1 MLTHIHIRNFKRFA
15 DVEFELGQAVVLIGP
30 NNSGKTTALQAL
42 ALWEI
47 GLRRWNEK
55 YAGRGAPE
63 EQPGVT
69 INRRDLSAI
78 PIPDAN
84 LLWRDLRVR
93 SIAAHGAGQQKSR
106 NICIEVVVDGVT
118 EGRAWSCGLE
128 FDYANDE
135 SFYCRPL
142 RLSDDNPPKRMP
154 VPPEAASIRV
164 AFLPPMSGLADRE
177 FIKQAGEIGVLVG
190 QGQTAQVLRNLCY
203 QVYGELGALTQEMA
217 HLREARV
224 SYGERQPEFSGS
236 PEWQELAQHIRR
248 LFGVTLLP
256 PKYVKERSELTMAY
270 VEPGGTTLDLSSA
283 GRGLHQTLL
292 LLAYLYA
299 NPRTVL
305 LLDEPDAHLEVL
317 RQRQIYQLITE
328 VAQKQGSQIVAASH
342 SEIVLNE
349 AAGRDTVIAFVGA
362 PHRMDDRGS
371 HVLKALT
378 AIGFDQYYQAEQT
391 GWALYVEGSTDL
403 AILQALAATLEHPAA
418 QALARPFVV
427 YVGSNVPQKAR
438 EHFYGLREG
447 KADFVGVAIFDRL
460 ERKLQ
465 AGQPLAELM
474 WQRREIENYL
484 CQREVLLA
492 YARHDLPDDLFGL
505 TERERR
511 ERAMDEAIAEVT
523 QALETLGRPSPWSP
537 DIKASDDFLDPVFD
551 RYFRKLGLPNLMR
564 KTDYHVLASLTPR
577 AQIDVEVIE
586 KLDAIVQAS
595 EQARPRMA

>member
-1 MLTHIHIRNFKRFA
+1 MLTHIRIRNFRRFE
-15 DVEFELGQAVVLIGP
+15 DVAFELGQAVVLIGP

-42 ALWEI
+42 ALWDV

-55 YAGRGAPE
+55 YAGRKSPE
-63 EQPGVT
+63 ERPGVT

-93 SIAAHGAGQQKSR
+93 SIAARGTGRQKTQNVR
-106 NICIEVVVDGVT
+106 IDIIADGVT
-118 EGRAWSCGLE
+118 QGRAWSCGLE

-142 RLSDDNPPKRMP
+142 RLNEDDPPRRMP
-154 VPPEAASIRV
+154 VPPEAATTSV

-203 QVYGELGALTQEMA
+203 QVYGELGALTQE
-217 HLREARV
+217 LVQLKEARAP
-224 SYGERQPEFSGS
+224 YGERQPEFNGS
-236 PEWQELAQHIRR
+236 PEWQELVRHIQR

-256 PKYVKERSELTMAY
+256 PRYIKERSELTMAY

-317 RQRQIYQLITE
+317 RQRQTYQLITA
-328 VAQKQGSQIVAASH
+328 VAQQQGSQIIAASH
-342 SEIVLNE
+342 SEVVLNE

-403 AILQALAATLEHPAA
+403 AILQAFAATLEHPAA
-418 QALARPFVV
+418 QVLERLFVV

-438 EHFYGLREG
+438 DHFYGLCEA
-447 KADFVGVAIFDRL
+447 KPEFVGVAIFDRL
-460 ERKLQ
+460 DRKLQ
-465 AGQPLAELM
+465 AGQPLQELM

-484 CQREVLLA
+484 CQREILLE
-492 YARHDLPDDLFGL
+492 YARHDLPDDLFGVA
-505 TERERR
+505 ERERR
-511 ERAMDEAIAEVT
+511 EQAMSAAIDEVA
-523 QALETLGRPSPWSP
+523 QALETLGRPDPWSA
-537 DIKASDDFLDPVFD
+537 DIKASDDFLDPVFE
-551 RYFRKLGLPNLMR
+551 RYFRKLSLPNLMR
-564 KTDYHVLASLTPR
+564 KADYHVLAGLAAR
-577 AQIDVEVIE
+577 EQIDAEVGE
-586 KLDAIVQAS
+586 KLDAIVRVAA
-595 EQARPRMA
+595 QARPRL